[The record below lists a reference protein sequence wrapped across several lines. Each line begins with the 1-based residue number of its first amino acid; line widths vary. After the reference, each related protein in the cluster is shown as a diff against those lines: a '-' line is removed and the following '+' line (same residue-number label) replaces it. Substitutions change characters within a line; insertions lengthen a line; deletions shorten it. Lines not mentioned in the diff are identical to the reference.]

1 MLLTVVVKVIINVVD
16 CCCVAELQPGGEAA
30 EQGLH
35 QLQPQPG
42 FRQRVTAFILIV
54 YIYSIVTVYNRN
66 IHTLH
71 FRADMLCCIIL

>member
-1 MLLTVVVKVIINVVD
+1 MLLTVVKVIIDAVD

-42 FRQRVTAFILIV
+42 FRNRVYKLPLLAVHIL
-54 YIYSIVTVYNRN
+54 
-66 IHTLH
+66 
-71 FRADMLCCIIL
+71 